1 MNTPVAEQPF
11 EVLLAE
17 DHPGDVRLTREALKG
32 SAVRINLSVAAN
44 GEETLAFLRR
54 QGNYTG
60 ATRPSMVLLD
70 LNMPKKNGWEVLL
83 ETKKDPELD
92 CIPVVI
98 LTTSGAQEDIVR
110 SYKLHANAYITKP
123 NRMDRWAF
131 IVKAMEEFL
140 LHVARLPHTAARRKK
155 TEAAERQLSRR
166 TSRPSAPELS
176 VGSIS
181 V

>member
-1 MNTPVAEQPF
+1 MSTPVAEQPF

-54 QGNYTG
+54 QGKYAG
-60 ATRPSMVLLD
+60 VSRPAMVLLD

-83 ETKKDPELD
+83 EMKKDPELD

-98 LTTSGAQEDIVR
+98 LTTSGAEEDILR

-123 NRMDRWAF
+123 NRMDRWAS
-131 IVKAMEEFL
+131 IGKSIGEFWM
-140 LHVARLPHTAARRKK
+140 HVATLPRHGARRKK
-155 TEAAERQLSRR
+155 TVLK
-166 TSRPSAPELS
+166 APESLDPWLAD
-176 VGSIS
+176 
-181 V
+181 